1 MTSLY
6 MNGIKA
12 VLVKDVKS
20 ELRTRY
26 AISSFFLFVVV
37 TISIL
42 VFATAGVDFDS
53 SIGAGL
59 IWVIMFFGAMTG
71 LGRSFI
77 SEEERGTVLQLKLSA
92 SSTAVFFGKL
102 FFNCIL
108 SIFLNSFAVFL
119 FFLMFSKVQ
128 CHSPGLF
135 ILSYLLGSFGIAA
148 ASTIISAI
156 IAKANT
162 KGALFPILSFPIL
175 LPLLLFGIESTRM
188 AMDGT
193 TLSAIQNNFQLM
205 FAYSG
210 IVIVISYI
218 LFDFLWKE

>member
-1 MTSLY
+1 MTNIYVNS
-6 MNGIKA
+6 IKA
-12 VLVKDVKS
+12 VFVKDVKS

-26 AISSFFLFVVV
+26 AISSFFLFVVT

-42 VFATAGVDFDS
+42 VFSTAGVDFDTS
-53 SIGAGL
+53 VAAGL

-77 SEEERGTVLQLKLSA
+77 SEEERGTVLQLKLSS
-92 SSTAVFFGKL
+92 SSTGVFFGKL
-102 FFNCIL
+102 VFNSIL
-108 SIFLNSFAVFL
+108 SVFLNSFAVVL
-119 FFLMFSKVQ
+119 FYLMFNKIKLNST
-128 CHSPGLF
+128 GLF
-135 ILSYLLGSFGIAA
+135 AVSYLLGSIGIAA

-175 LPLLLFGIESTRM
+175 LPLMLFGIESTRM
-188 AMDGT
+188 AMDGAT
-193 TLSAIQNNFQLM
+193 FTQVQNNFQLM
-205 FAYSG
+205 IAYSG
-210 IVIVISYI
+210 IVIVVSYI